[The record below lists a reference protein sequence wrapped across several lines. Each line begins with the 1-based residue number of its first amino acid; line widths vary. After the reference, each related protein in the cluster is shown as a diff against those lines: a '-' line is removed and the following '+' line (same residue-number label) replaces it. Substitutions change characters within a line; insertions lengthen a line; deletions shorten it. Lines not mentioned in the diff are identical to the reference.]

1 MKKVVAVLLVALS
14 VVSCR
19 EASAMHVMEGFLPR
33 GESFF
38 WFLLAAPVVLYG
50 FWKMK
55 KEISSYP
62 DRKMLLALAGAF
74 IFVLSALKIPS
85 FTGSSSHP
93 TGIGLAAILFGP
105 GVAAA
110 LSVIVLLFQ
119 ALLLAHG
126 GLTTLGANVFSMGV
140 VGGLVGWLVFRI
152 LKGKGNKHEKVAV
165 FFAVALSDWATYI
178 TTSVQLAW
186 AFPDSINGFYGSLV
200 KFMSIFAV
208 TQIPLAIIEGL
219 LAVVVYNTL
228 LHYGSQGILSLWWRD
243 QMDQAVSFSKQNMMI
258 LVTVVGLT
266 VLPLFFLREADFG
279 GADGKAQDQIQE
291 IAPDYEP
298 WYTPKWEPS
307 GETESL
313 IFALQ
318 AAIGS
323 GIIFYAFGYWRG
335 KKQKK

>member
-1 MKKVVAVLLVALS
+1 M
-14 VVSCR
+14 
-19 EASAMHVMEGFLPR
+19 
-33 GESFF
+33 
-38 WFLLAAPVVLYG
+38 
-50 FWKMK
+50 
-55 KEISSYP
+55 
-62 DRKMLLALAGAF
+62 
-74 IFVLSALKIPS
+74 
-85 FTGSSSHP
+85 
-93 TGIGLAAILFGP
+93 AAILFGP

-140 VGGLVGWLVFRI
+140 VGGLVGWLVFRL